1 MMVKKEKNLKNEKN
15 IQQSLDKLD
24 VLDDSIDML
33 ELDIANIESR
43 KDLAANDM
51 SNNKDDDRIKNDAY
65 NEPNQGFFTRIL
77 ESLALAESD
86 FES

>member
-1 MMVKKEKNLKNEKN
+1 
-15 IQQSLDKLD
+15 
-24 VLDDSIDML
+24 ML
-33 ELDIANIESR
+33 ELDIANIESE

>member
-1 MMVKKEKNLKNEKN
+1 MVEKEKNLKNEKN

-24 VLDDSIDML
+24 LLDDSIDML
-33 ELDIANIESR
+33 KLDIANIESE

-51 SNNKDDDRIKNDAY
+51 SNNKDDDRIKNDTY